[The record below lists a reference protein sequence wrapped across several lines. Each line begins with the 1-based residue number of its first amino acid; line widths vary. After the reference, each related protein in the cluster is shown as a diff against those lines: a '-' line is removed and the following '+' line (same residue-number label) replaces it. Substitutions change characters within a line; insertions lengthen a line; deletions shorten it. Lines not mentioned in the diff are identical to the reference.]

1 VTDGLIDYG
10 VDEWCFWFVDDTIY
24 TCGESSA
31 GAGVGINNEAR
42 MIFPALSKCII
53 KKYPNRRR

>member
-1 VTDGLIDYG
+1 MDGVFG
-10 VDEWCFWFVDDTIY
+10 FVDSTTY

-42 MIFPALSKCII
+42 MIWPALSKCII
-53 KKYPNRRR
+53 IKNTPIEEGVS